1 MTVIGLHAETQTL
14 DTRQGSVASLQS
26 RLDSNFQLKTKTK
39 NSVIYLLIACDV
51 FENVKCEKYLGT
63 DRIILLNICTCDV
76 HCTVNT
82 A

>member
-1 MTVIGLHAETQTL
+1 MTVIGLHAQTQTG
-14 DTRQGSVASLQS
+14 QC
-26 RLDSNFQLKTKTK
+26 RLTAISFRFQLKTKTK
-39 NSVIYLLIACDV
+39 SSVIYLLIAGDV
-51 FENVKCEKYLGT
+51 FENVQCEKYLGT